1 MGGSPARKLHSKR
14 ERLFHR
20 GMRILGVD
28 FGSKRIGLALSDET
42 GTVAQPVGY
51 VAGGVNEVLRVAS
64 ERGAGKIVVGLPRRL
79 DGSSSEQTEQTRK
92 FIAALQ
98 QATALPV
105 ESWDERL
112 TTAQAERVLLE
123 GNVRR
128 ADRKEKRDQLAA
140 TILLQ
145 SYLDAHQEIQNPNTE
160 IRSQSE

>member
-1 MGGSPARKLHSKR
+1 
-14 ERLFHR
+14 
-20 GMRILGVD
+20 MRILGVD
-28 FGSKRIGLALSDET
+28 FGNKRTGLAISDET

-51 VAGGVNEVLRVAS
+51 VAGGANDVARAAT

-79 DGSSSEQTEQTRK
+79 DGTFSEQTETTQK
-92 FIAALQ
+92 FIVALKRV
-98 QATALPV
+98 TTIPV

-128 ADRKEKRDQLAA
+128 AKRKEKRDQLAA

-145 SYLDAHQEIQNPNTE
+145 SYLDAQASKMMNEE
-160 IRSQSE
+160 

>member
-1 MGGSPARKLHSKR
+1 
-14 ERLFHR
+14 
-20 GMRILGVD
+20 MRILGVD
-28 FGSKRIGLALSDET
+28 FGNKRTGLAISDET

-51 VAGGVNEVLRVAS
+51 VTGGANDVARAAT

-79 DGSSSEQTEQTRK
+79 DGTSSEQTETTQK
-92 FIAALQ
+92 FIIALKRVS
-98 QATALPV
+98 AIPV

-128 ADRKEKRDQLAA
+128 AKRKEKRDQLAA

-145 SYLDAHQEIQNPNTE
+145 SYLDAQASKMQNE
-160 IRSQSE
+160 E